1 MNKDYQ
7 RTKMNV
13 LEASQNIV
21 PLTGTL
27 NTENIFKPFY
37 VTPVDDDEFNARM
50 RENEL
55 YPGDL
60 RDIHVQKFMDKGY
73 NEHDAS
79 HRVAQYA
86 MMGVLDIPGQ
96 FSTFN
101 LLFDKDVS
109 ADTKDTF
116 RDTLKSSFD
125 NLSSSDIGLATSEML
140 TRAQTGGLTHVS
152 SQILIKNEVLPI
164 DLTNLDMSEA
174 ASQARWDKAMEPRDL
189 FLLGPKVYYDNDI
202 DAETQTSSTAPELS
216 STASIK
222 KFFEDILEGLKTKES
237 DSNLSE
243 EEKSRATRG
252 IDIFEHLIGKLG
264 VILKDRLEESDKNE
278 VMVNQYTKNNKPNPL
293 EEKLQL

>member
-1 MNKDYQ
+1 MYVQESTQSLMK
-7 RTKMNV
+7 
-13 LEASQNIV
+13 
-21 PLTGTL
+21 LTGKL
-27 NTENIFKPFY
+27 NTENTSNPFY
-37 VTPVDDDEFNARM
+37 VTPIDDEDFNARM

-55 YPGDL
+55 YPGNL

-174 ASQARWDKAMEPRDL
+174 ASQARYEKSQEPHD
-189 FLLGPKVYYDNDI
+189 FFILGPKIYYDNDST
-202 DAETQTSSTAPELS
+202 DETKTSSSSPSLS
-216 STASIK
+216 SPESIRE
-222 KFFEDILEGLKTKES
+222 FFEDIIETLKTKEN
-237 DSNLSE
+237 DSTLSQE
-243 EEKSRATRG
+243 DKSRATRG
-252 IDIFEHLIGKLG
+252 IDTFEYLIGKLG
-264 VILKDRLEESDKNE
+264 LIEKGKLEESNKNE
-278 VMVNQYTKNNKPNPL
+278 MMVNQYTKNNKPNPL
-293 EEKLQL
+293 DEII